1 MILEKVSAMDWNFDI
16 QIIDEYQ
23 KIGFVII
30 LKKLSWIMYGGFLWL
45 IIEGYSDPIVWVV
58 AFLLVILAE
67 IRLARSSLRIEARKQ
82 DVIEELRE

>member
-23 KIGFVII
+23 KIGFAII

-45 IIEGYSDPIVWVV
+45 IIEGYSDPVLWAFTFLFVV
-58 AFLLVILAE
+58 LAE
-67 IRLARSSLRIEARKQ
+67 IRLSKSSLRIEARKQ
-82 DVIEELRE
+82 DLIEELRE